1 MMENVT
7 IPWHSVFGFGA
18 HIKASSTTLSIRHK
32 SDLREIPLEKVGHLL
47 LVGGHNLHTSAVS
60 NLLKQKS
67 SISFF
72 DADASPLGILS
83 PYGDESRENMENFQR
98 KTPVYHAASEI
109 VRSSLK
115 SRMNLIDEVMREA
128 GRVLFYEGEHELFL
142 KSLEDVD
149 YLVKLEELRRLHR
162 LVSDMY
168 YEVVSRG
175 INPVHGFKRR
185 TKRPHN
191 DPVNAMLSIGYAM
204 LFGNVSL
211 SVAGSYLSPDYG
223 VLSEGTGS
231 LVNDIM
237 APLKSGMVDSAVFR
251 ISREYL
257 DPDHY
262 ELSTK
267 RCHLRDDLLAVL
279 SECLHKSIDQ
289 KRIDF
294 TVSSYVDHLV
304 KKTPFRVYY

>member
-1 MMENVT
+1 MEKVT

-18 HIKASSTTLSIRHK
+18 HIKASSTTLSIRQK

-72 DADASPLGILS
+72 DADAAPLGILS
-83 PYGDESRENMENFQR
+83 PYGDDSTESMENYQR

-109 VRSSLK
+109 VRSSVK
-115 SRMNLIDEVMREA
+115 SRMNVIDEVMREA

-149 YLVKLEELRRLHR
+149 YLVKIDELRRLHR

-175 INPVHGFKRR
+175 INPVHGFRRR

-191 DPVNAMLSIGYAM
+191 DPVNAML
-204 LFGNVSL
+204 FGNISV
-211 SVAGSYLSPDYG
+211 SVAGSYLNPDYG
-223 VLSEGTGS
+223 VLSEGGGS
-231 LVNDIM
+231 LVNDLM
-237 APLKSGMVDSAVFR
+237 APLRSGMVDSAVFR
-251 ISREYL
+251 VSREYL
-257 DPDHY
+257 VPDHY
-262 ELSTK
+262 ELSTN

-289 KRIDF
+289 KRIDMV
-294 TVSSYVDHLV
+294 VSSYVDHLV
-304 KKTPFRVYY
+304 KKTPLRVYY